1 MGISIGTATI
11 ENNMKIPQKKKRE
24 REEPPYDP
32 AIPLMGM
39 YLKKTETLIGKNICT
54 IMFIVPLFI
63 IARIWKQPKCP
74 SVDDGTKKI
83 LCLCIKWNV
92 MHP

>member
-1 MGISIGTATI
+1 MTI
-11 ENNMKIPQKKKRE
+11 HQKKKK

-54 IMFIVPLFI
+54 IMFIVPLFT
-63 IARIWKQPKCP
+63 IAKIQKQPKCP
-74 SVDDGTKKI
+74 SVDDCTKI
-83 LCLCIKWNV
+83 LCLCIKWDV